1 MFWVC
6 KRTVSMRSFF
16 KAPQTKMLKLM
27 DKKNIANF
35 TLINF
40 LYLTY
45 ATRPFKMDLYYPLSV
60 GRGFTG
66 ENMVSG
72 HSTCVEYLRSVGGT
86 ISLSSLSFRGKGL
99 PYVVMRSI
107 SLL

>member
-1 MFWVC
+1 
-6 KRTVSMRSFF
+6 MRSSF

-27 DKKNIANF
+27 DKKNIANL

-45 ATRPFKMDLYYPLSV
+45 ATRPFMMDLYYLLSV
-60 GRGFTG
+60 GKGFTG

-72 HSTCVEYLRSVGGT
+72 HSTCVEPCQSV
-86 ISLSSLSFRGKGL
+86 
-99 PYVVMRSI
+99 
-107 SLL
+107 